1 MLFAFAYVQINFL
14 SEKFNKNQIIKD
26 TLPHEAKQNNA
37 IQKGTFATLMTAEG
51 CSEVDQ
57 ISTTAERTQLA
68 FLIDTQRSRDNFIR
82 PRFAARALFTQQ
94 LALTSPWTRRREV
107 ATYTLS
113 HSFSHKAHIH
123 SLHACATMKHELF
136 YDGCAHRL
144 ENQSW
149 NPHDTVK

>member
-51 CSEVDQ
+51 CSAVDQ

-82 PRFAARALFTQQ
+82 PRCYLPRVHYLR
-94 LALTSPWTRRREV
+94 SN
-107 ATYTLS
+107 S
-113 HSFSHKAHIH
+113 HSPARGPGDERWQRIH
-123 SLHACATMKHELF
+123 SRIHFLTKHTFTHYMHAP
-136 YDGCAHRL
+136 R
-144 ENQSW
+144 
-149 NPHDTVK
+149 